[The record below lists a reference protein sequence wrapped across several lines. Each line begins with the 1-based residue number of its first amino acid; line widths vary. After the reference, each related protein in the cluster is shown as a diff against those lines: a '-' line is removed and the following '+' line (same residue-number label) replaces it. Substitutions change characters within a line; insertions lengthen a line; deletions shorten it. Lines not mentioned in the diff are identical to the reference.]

1 MRQCRFTLVELMIVI
16 AILGL
21 LVTLAIPSLKRARW
35 NAQNAR
41 FAADLRTATGAFE
54 MYATEHDDYPEDT
67 NPAVIP
73 DGMAPYLAKMD
84 WQGETSLGGQWDWDR
99 GVFEVEAGVS
109 VYQPSAPLE
118 QLELLDQRIDDGDLS
133 AGNFRQRSDGYIRII
148 EP

>member
-54 MYATEHDDYPEDT
+54 IYVSEHSEYPADT
-67 NPAVIP
+67 TPSVIP
-73 DGMAPYLAKMD
+73 DGMTPYLAKMD
-84 WQGETSLGGQWDWDR
+84 WQGETLLGGQWDWDR
-99 GVFEVEAGVS
+99 DVFGVKAGVS

-133 AGNFRQRSDGYIRII
+133 AGSFRQRSGGYIRII